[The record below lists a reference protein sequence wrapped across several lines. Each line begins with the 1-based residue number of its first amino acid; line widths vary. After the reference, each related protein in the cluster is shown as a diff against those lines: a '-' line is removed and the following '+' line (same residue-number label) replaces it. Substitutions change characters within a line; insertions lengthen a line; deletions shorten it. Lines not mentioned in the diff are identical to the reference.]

1 MNTRTPLGAVL
12 VAVLILAMAFPPTGM
27 SQAPAAQHAGDI
39 SRLIPSVD
47 IARGSQQLT
56 AEVKTPVDWGDLV
69 KTQPDGRAR
78 VSLEDGSMLNV
89 GADSTM
95 EITQHDAAQQQTQID
110 LTYGR
115 VRATVVKFTRPGAKF
130 EVHTPVGVAGVVGGD
145 AYIFMENNMMS
156 AIVFEGG
163 VHLCTLPT
171 PQQPQPVCVDLVAG
185 QIASIRG
192 NNSPDN
198 PTQATPEEI
207 ADAVASTTVENA
219 GSGPPPVHHLTIGEI
234 IGLTIVVAVP
244 AIVLPIVLKGKPGP
258 ALGNG
263 CPVGTGTTA
272 PC

>member
-1 MNTRTPLGAVL
+1 MNTRSPLGAVL
-12 VAVLILAMAFPPTGM
+12 VAVLISAMALPPAGM

-56 AEVKTPVDWGDLV
+56 AEVKTPVDWGDMV

-78 VSLEDGSMLNV
+78 VSLDDGSMLNV

-95 EITQHDAAQQQTQID
+95 EITQHDPAQQQTQID

-115 VRATVVKFTRPGAKF
+115 VRATVVKFTRPNAKF

-145 AYIFMENNMMS
+145 AYIFIENNMMS

-163 VHLCTLPT
+163 VHLCNL
-171 PQQPQPVCVDLVAG
+171 QQPQPVCVDLVAG
-185 QIASIRG
+185 QIASIR
-192 NNSPDN
+192 SDHAPDN
-198 PTQATPEEI
+198 PSQATPEEV
-207 ADAVASTTVENA
+207 ADAVASTTVDTT
-219 GSGPPPVHHLTIGEI
+219 GSETFPVHHLTTGEI
-234 IGLTIVVAVP
+234 VGLTIVVAIP
-244 AIVLPIVLKGKPGP
+244 AIVLPILLKGKPGP
-258 ALGNG
+258 ALGKG